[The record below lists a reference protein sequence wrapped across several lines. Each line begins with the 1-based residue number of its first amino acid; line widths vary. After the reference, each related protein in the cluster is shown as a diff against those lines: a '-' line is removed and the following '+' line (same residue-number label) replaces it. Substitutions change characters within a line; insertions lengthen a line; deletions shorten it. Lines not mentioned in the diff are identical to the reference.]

1 MPVRRKI
8 FVINLKD
15 SVERYNY
22 VKSQFDKLGLEIERI
37 EGVDADSLTQDNIKE
52 VYSSEKNRKTYVRP
66 LHKGQ
71 IACYM
76 AHVKAWK
83 AIVEQDLDYAIV
95 LEDDAKINGKFSKAL
110 KFFDSTFGRWDFVR
124 VQSNAK
130 LKRVFHSENMGD
142 FSFVQ
147 YINTPGN
154 TLGQVVSKS
163 TAIKLVEGLL
173 PFGMPVDTNQQYYYK
188 IGVRIDS
195 LRPPIASNSEIGEDS
210 ILRKYDTSNSEH
222 YPCVRQYLSFN
233 FYIKRIYR
241 LVKEYGVFIF
251 LRNILLMT
259 FRKPVR

>member
-15 SVERYNY
+15 SIERYNY

-37 EGVDADSLTQDNIKE
+37 EGVDANSLTPQDINK
-52 VYSSEKNRKTYVRP
+52 VYSPEKNRMTYVRP

-76 AHVKAWK
+76 AHIKAWK
-83 AIVEQDLDYAIV
+83 AIIEQNLDYAFV
-95 LEDDAKINGKFSKAL
+95 LEDDAMISDKFSEAL
-110 KFFDSTFGRWDFVR
+110 SFFDSTLGKWDFVR
-124 VQSNAK
+124 IQSNAK
-130 LKRVFHSENMGD
+130 PKRIFNCENMGD

-154 TLGQVVSKS
+154 AVAQVISKS
-163 TAIKLVEGLL
+163 AAIKLLEGLL
-173 PFGMPVDTNQQYYYK
+173 PFGMPVDVNQQYYYK
-188 IGVRIDS
+188 IGIHLDS
-195 LRPPIASNSEIGEDS
+195 LRPPIVSTSDIGEDS
-210 ILRKYDTSNSEH
+210 ILRKYDTSNCEH
-222 YPCVRQYLSFN
+222 YPFVRQWLSLN

-241 LVKEYGVFIF
+241 LVRKYGFFAF
-251 LRNILLMT
+251 LRNILLMP

>member
-1 MPVRRKI
+1 MSVRRKI

-15 SVERYNY
+15 SADRFSY

-76 AHVKAWK
+76 AHIKAWK
-83 AIVEQDLDYAIV
+83 TIIDQDLDYAFI
-95 LEDDAKINGKFSKAL
+95 LEDDAMISDKFSEAL
-110 KFFDSTFGRWDFVR
+110 SFFDSTLGKWDFVR
-124 VQSNAK
+124 IQSNAK
-130 LKRVFHSENMGD
+130 PKRIFHCENIGD

-154 TLGQVVSKS
+154 TVAQVISKS
-163 TAIKLVEGLL
+163 AAITLLKGLL
-173 PFGMPVDTNQQYYYK
+173 PFGMPVDINQQYYYK
-188 IGVRIDS
+188 IGIHIDS
-195 LRPPIASNSEIGEDS
+195 LRPPIVSTSEIGEDS
-210 ILRKYDTSNSEH
+210 ILRKYDTSNCEH
-222 YPCVRQYLSFN
+222 YPFVRQWLSLN

-241 LVKEYGVFIF
+241 LVREYGFFAF
-251 LRNILLMT
+251 LRNILLML
-259 FRKPVR
+259 FRKPVI

>member
-1 MPVRRKI
+1 MSIRRKI

-37 EGVDADSLTQDNIKE
+37 EGVDANSLTWEDIKE
-52 VYSSEKNRKTYVRP
+52 VYSPEKNRKTYVRP

-83 AIVEQDLDYAIV
+83 AILEQDLDYAFV
-95 LEDDAKINGKFSKAL
+95 LEDDAMISDKFSDAL
-110 KFFDSTFGRWDFVR
+110 KFFDSTFGKWNFVR
-124 VQSNAK
+124 IQSNTK
-130 LKRVFHSENMGD
+130 LKRIFHSGDMGN

-154 TLGQVVSKS
+154 AIAQVISNSAVVKM
-163 TAIKLVEGLL
+163 LNGLL
-173 PFGMPVDTNQQYYYK
+173 PFGMPVDVNQQYYYK
-188 IGVRIDS
+188 IGVHIDS
-195 LRPPIASNSEIGEDS
+195 LRPPIVSTSEIGEDS
-210 ILRKYDTSNSEH
+210 VLRKYDTANSEH
-222 YPCVRQYLSFN
+222 HPLVRQKLSFR
-233 FYIKRIYR
+233 FYTRRIYN
-241 LVKEYGVFIF
+241 LIKEYGFCSF
-251 LRNILLMT
+251 FKDILLMP